1 MARRRHARPRR
12 PRRGLTLIDLTVVV
26 VITAITAALAL
37 PRYAG
42 ALADF
47 RAAQAAQRV
56 AADLALARWTARS
69 TSTAAGVT
77 VTFTVAGSSYS
88 VPGVPGPTGASSA
101 YTVSLA
107 ADPYAATIASA
118 SFGGA
123 ASVTFDRYGQPGS
136 GGTVVVA
143 VGAVQR
149 TVTLDPTSG
158 LATVGAAT
166 Q

>member
-1 MARRRHARPRR
+1 MPRRRHSH
-12 PRRGLTLIDLTVVV
+12 RRGLTLIDLTVVV
-26 VITAITAALAL
+26 VITAVAAALAV

-42 ALADF
+42 AVADF

-69 TSTAAGVT
+69 TSTPAGVT
-77 VTFTVAGSSYS
+77 VAFDVAANAYTI
-88 VPGVPGPTGASSA
+88 PGVPGPTGPASA

-107 ADPYAATIASA
+107 ADPYAARVASA

-123 ASVTFDRYGQPGS
+123 ASVTFDRYGQPAA

-149 TVTLDPTSG
+149 TVTLDATSG
-158 LATVGAAT
+158 LASVGAAT